1 METVETDEG
10 GGEILR
16 RPLCVERVNLDFVRM
31 RVRGAILHD
40 RVSGA

>member
-1 METVETDEG
+1 METVETDDRG
-10 GGEILR
+10 GDSVR

-31 RVRGAILHD
+31 RVRGAIWHD